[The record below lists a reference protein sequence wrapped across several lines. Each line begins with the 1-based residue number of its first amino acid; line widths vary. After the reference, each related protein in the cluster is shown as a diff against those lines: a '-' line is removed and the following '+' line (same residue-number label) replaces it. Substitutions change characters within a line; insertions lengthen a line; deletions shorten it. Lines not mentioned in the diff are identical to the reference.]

1 MDIREIESFFSYKP
15 LFDPNPQ
22 FLIDKIKKTAS
33 EYMSQEK
40 IQNIQKAY
48 EYALKAHWEW
58 NRLSGEPY
66 IVHPIRATE
75 FLMELK
81 PDSETIQACLLHD
94 VIEDTPIT
102 FEDVKKEFGDE
113 VANLCEWLVKVSTI
127 KYKWED
133 RKLETIKKTFLAMAK
148 DLRVIF
154 IKLADRIHNIQTL
167 HYHPKTEKQ
176 KKIATETMKI
186 YVAVAK
192 RLWLYQYQL
201 YLENWCFKIL
211 QPSDFKRT
219 INHIKKIFSD
229 DAYVERWAK
238 KLEKLLSKEWI
249 QNFSVKWRLKSPYRV
264 REKMEKK
271 YQSHDFTN
279 VMDMLAYR
287 ILTENITDAY
297 LALGIIHKYYT
308 PMIKKIKDYIAVP
321 KFNGYKSL
329 HTTVLGMFR
338 FPIEVQIRTYEM
350 EKIAE
355 FGVAAHFAYSE
366 KTGNMIPAQQSERIE
381 KLQTLVNEYKESEN
395 KDSFKKELN
404 IEMLNKAMFLYTP
417 KGDVIELP
425 QWWSVLDFAFHI
437 HSDIWLHFKNALV
450 NREIKPISYIPKT
463 GDVVM
468 IQTRKNKFTANKH
481 RLNFLHTPSAKSH
494 LSRFL
499 KQQEKESI
507 LKKIIGDVNRRLRE
521 EWLPA
526 LRSQGDKIA
535 KHYTQSTLEWKLL
548 EINDKKYT
556 IGKLIRDAYGSI
568 PSEKAQTSNKEKTKK
583 KITKIQTQVLIDGDK
598 IMNYTFCP
606 ECKPQTEQRIIAKT
620 GKDWIKIHTL
630 KCRAIKTMSLLR
642 LLEAHRA
649 NQDIGTYHFGV
660 VLKIQ
665 NKYGNLIYIME
676 KLWELNMEISHV
688 WVKNLN
694 DGTSEV
700 TIESE
705 YQNPSQINFLIKDI
719 KKRNHFVSI
728 TKQYIS

>member
-1 MDIREIESFFSYKP
+1 MDIREIDSFFSYKP
-15 LFDPNPQ
+15 LFDENPQ
-22 FLIDKIKKTAS
+22 FLVDKIKQTAS
-33 EYMSQEK
+33 EYMSKEK
-40 IQNIQKAY
+40 VQNIQKAY
-48 EYALKAHWEW
+48 EYARKAHGEW

-102 FEDVKKEFGDE
+102 FEDVKKEFWDE

-167 HYHPKTEKQ
+167 HYHPKSEKQ

-219 INHIKKIFSD
+219 VNHIKKIFSD

-238 KLEKLLSKEWI
+238 KLEKLLFKEWI
-249 QNFSVKWRLKSPYRV
+249 ENFSVKWRLKSPYRV

-297 LALGIIHKYYT
+297 LALWIIHKYYT

-329 HTTVLGMFR
+329 HTTVLWMFR

-366 KTGNMIPAQQSERIE
+366 KQGNLIPTNQSDRIE
-381 KLQTLVNEYKESEN
+381 KLQGLVNEYKESED
-395 KDSFKKELN
+395 KDNFKKELN
-404 IEMLNKAMFLYTP
+404 IEMLNKATFLYTP
-417 KGDVIELP
+417 KWDVIELP
-425 QWWSVLDFAFHI
+425 QGWSVLDFAFHI

-481 RLNFLHTPSAKSH
+481 WLNFLHTPSAKSH
-494 LSRFL
+494 LNRFL

-507 LKKIIGDVNRRLRE
+507 LKKVISDVNRRLKE
-521 EWLPA
+521 EWLA
-526 LRSQGDKIA
+526 TLRSHDDKIA
-535 KHYTQSTLEWKLL
+535 KHYTQSTLEGKLL

-556 IGKLIRDAYGSI
+556 IGRLIRDAYGSI
-568 PSEKAQTSNKEKTKK
+568 PSEKIKSTIQEKNKKKTKK
-583 KITKIQTQVLIDGDK
+583 VQTQVLIDWDK
-598 IMNYTFCP
+598 IMNYTLCP
-606 ECKPQTEQRIIAKT
+606 ECKPQTWNRIIAKT
-620 GKDWIKIHTL
+620 WKDWIKIHTL
-630 KCRAIKTMSLLR
+630 KCKAIKTMSLLR

-665 NKYGNLIYIME
+665 NKYWNLIYIME

-700 TIESE
+700 TIESD

-719 KKRNHFVSI
+719 KKKNHFVSI